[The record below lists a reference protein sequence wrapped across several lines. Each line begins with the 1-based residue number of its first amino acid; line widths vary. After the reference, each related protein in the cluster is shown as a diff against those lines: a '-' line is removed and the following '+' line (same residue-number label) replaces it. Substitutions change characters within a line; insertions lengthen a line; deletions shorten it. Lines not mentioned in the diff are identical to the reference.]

1 MDQITAQHSFSYIFS
16 DAVQIL
22 IGKKLSVQRGKK
34 RLGPGVKG
42 VGKKCN
48 EEKEGSKAKLIADCS
63 SFLSGKNKCHR
74 FFPYVN
80 MRM

>member
-1 MDQITAQHSFSYIFS
+1 MDQLYPSSYIFP

-22 IGKKLSVQRGKK
+22 VGKKLPVQRGKK

-63 SFLSGKNKCHR
+63 FLSGKNKCHS